1 MELQDI
7 LLSLHFCALSH
18 PFWVFL
24 ASGSLS
30 TVCPG
35 GTIKMQ
41 LVLIFLHVVLLIIR
55 DMHGAGSSVSL
66 THDLSCFSRT
76 KWMLVCPLQL

>member
-1 MELQDI
+1 MSVFDSCYQG
-7 LLSLHFCALSH
+7 

-30 TVCPG
+30 TFCPG

-41 LVLIFLHVVLLIIR
+41 LVLIFLCIVVLIIR
-55 DMHGAGSSVSL
+55 DVHGPGSSVSL
-66 THDLSCFSRT
+66 THDLSSFSRT
-76 KWMLVCPLQL
+76 KWMLACQLQL